1 MNNSY
6 LPEGLLINTHENREY
21 LSSLSSL
28 ERAMNEG
35 KILESTVLLCD
46 NKMRLHV
53 DLYGTE
59 GIIEREETLYS
70 PDGAKIKDIAVI
82 TRVGKPVCFK
92 VVSIDY
98 SGAKPIVYL
107 SRRAAQ
113 IECMREFIDK
123 ISPGDI
129 IRARICHLESFGA
142 FVDIGCGITS
152 LCSVDC
158 ISVSRI
164 SHPRDRLTVG
174 EYVFTVVKIKE
185 ADTGRIF
192 VSMRELLGTWEE
204 NAALFEAGQ
213 TVAGI
218 IRSVE
223 DYGVFVELAPNL
235 AGLAEVRDGNREKL
249 IQSIGQYA
257 AVYIKSIIPE
267 RMKIKLVL
275 IDSYKGEPP
284 TKELKYFIDVKNTEH
299 LDTWRYSPQASTK
312 LVETVFK

>member
-123 ISPGDI
+123 LSPGNI